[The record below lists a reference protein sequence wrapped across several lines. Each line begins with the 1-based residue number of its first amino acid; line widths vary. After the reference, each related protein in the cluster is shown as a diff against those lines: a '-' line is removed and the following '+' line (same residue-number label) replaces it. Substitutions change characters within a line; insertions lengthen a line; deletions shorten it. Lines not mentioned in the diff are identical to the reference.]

1 MARKIDKIL
10 VIDKLVGEDSSE
22 KQISEIMQVG
32 LVILNT
38 EVLRELDRSSY
49 LIKPRYSKIS
59 EF

>member
-10 VIDKLVGEDSSE
+10 VGENSSE
-22 KQISEIMQVG
+22 KQISEIIQVG

-38 EVLRELDRSSY
+38 EVLRELGRSSY
-49 LIKPRYSKIS
+49 SRYSKIS